1 MIMDVDN
8 LHVLFAGMNGAAMLT
23 STATLV
29 AIELFK
35 HRRQILDDTLQLDFR
50 AINQL
55 MAVRAVP
62 LEGVQ

>member
-1 MIMDVDN
+1 MDVDN

-23 STATLV
+23 STARLV

-35 HRRQILDDTLQLDFR
+35 HGRQILDDTLQLYFR

-62 LEGVQ
+62 FEGVQ